1 MKNKK
6 LYAALVAGTLAV
18 SMMGTTVMAAAPT
31 APSGDTNFIYNS
43 GWSGPTDPVD
53 PGTEDTNP
61 NNWMVNYPKTIELT
75 EDNLETNVAN
85 AATAGKALNFVVKQ
99 RVPGASGT
107 GAVTA
112 DNVGAGIS
120 VKPSADGWDSGTD
133 ITMTGSAGAAGSVVM
148 SLANSD
154 TSAFLN
160 PDQEMLRLTNTT
172 TTNKGYAVV
181 TNNSAAVDGATYT
194 KTVTFTFTRETT

>member
-31 APSGDTNFIYNS
+31 ASGDTNFIYNS
-43 GWSGPTDPVD
+43 GWVGPVDPVD

-75 EDNLETNVAN
+75 EDNLETEVAN

-112 DNVGAGIS
+112 GNVGAGTS
-120 VKPSADGWDSGTD
+120 VKPSADGWVSGTD
-133 ITMTGSAGAAGSVVM
+133 ITMTGSAGSVVM

-154 TSAFLN
+154 SSAFLN
-160 PDQEMLRLTNTT
+160 PDEEMLRLTHTVTT
-172 TTNKGYAVV
+172 DDGYAVV
-181 TNNSAAVDGATYT
+181 TDNSAAEDGVTYT
-194 KTVTFTFTRETT
+194 KTVKFTFTRETN

>member
-18 SMMGTTVMAAAPT
+18 SMMGTTVLAAAPT
-31 APSGDTNFIYNS
+31 ASGDTDFIYNS
-43 GWSGPTDPVD
+43 GWVGPVDPVD

-75 EDNLETNVAN
+75 EDNLETEVTN

-120 VKPSADGWDSGTD
+120 VKPSAAEWTSGTA
-133 ITMTGSAGAAGSVVM
+133 ITMTGSAGSVVM

-154 TSAFLN
+154 SSAFLN
-160 PDQEMLRLTNTT
+160 PDEEMLRLTHTVTT
-172 TTNKGYAVV
+172 DDGYAVV
-181 TNNSAAVDGATYT
+181 TDNSAAEDGVTYT
-194 KTVTFTFTRETT
+194 KTVKFTFTRETN

>member
-18 SMMGTTVMAAAPT
+18 SMMGTTVMAVAPT
-31 APSGDTNFIYNS
+31 PPSGDTNFIYNS
-43 GWSGPTDPVD
+43 GWSGPVDPVD

-75 EDNLETNVAN
+75 EDNLETDVAN

-120 VKPSADGWDSGTD
+120 VKPSADGWASGTG
-133 ITMTGSAGAAGSVVM
+133 ITMTGSAGSVVM
-148 SLANSD
+148 SLAKSD
-154 TSAFLN
+154 SSAFLN
-160 PDQEMLRLTNTT
+160 PDDEMLRLTHTVTT
-172 TTNKGYAVV
+172 DDGYAVV
-181 TNNSAAVDGATYT
+181 KDNSAAVDGETYT
-194 KTVTFTFTRETT
+194 KTVKFTFTCETT

>member
-43 GWSGPTDPVD
+43 GWVGPTNPVD

-75 EDNLETNVAN
+75 EDNLADAVGQASTKGE
-85 AATAGKALNFVVKQ
+85 ALTFVVKQ
-99 RVPGASGT
+99 RVPGASGD

-120 VKPSADGWDSGTD
+120 VKPSATGWTTGTD
-133 ITMTGSAGAAGSVVM
+133 ITMTGTGTSGSVIM
-148 SLANSD
+148 SLAD
-154 TSAFLN
+154 SASTAYLTPN
-160 PDQEMLRLTNTT
+160 AEMLRLTNTT
-172 TTNKGYAVV
+172 TTDDGYAVV
-181 TNNSAAVDGATYT
+181 TDNSAAVDGETYT

>member
-43 GWSGPTDPVD
+43 GWVGPTNPVD

-75 EDNLETNVAN
+75 EDNLETQVGN

-112 DNVGAGIS
+112 ENVGAGIS
-120 VKPSADGWDSGTD
+120 VKPSADGWASGTA
-133 ITMTGSAGAAGSVVM
+133 ITMTGSAGSVVM

-154 TSAFLN
+154 SSAFLN
-160 PDQEMLRLTNTT
+160 PNEEMLRLTNTT
-172 TTNKGYAVV
+172 TADDGYAVV
-181 TNNSAAVDGATYT
+181 TDNSAAEDGVTYT
-194 KTVTFTFTRETT
+194 KTVKFTFTRETN

>member
-18 SMMGTTVMAAAPT
+18 SMMGTTVLAAAPT
-31 APSGDTNFIYNS
+31 ASGDTDFIYNS
-43 GWSGPTDPVD
+43 GWVGPVDPVD

-120 VKPSADGWDSGTD
+120 VKPSADGWASGTG
-133 ITMTGSAGAAGSVVM
+133 ITMTGSAGSVVM
-148 SLANSD
+148 SLAKADS
-154 TSAFLN
+154 SAFLN
-160 PDQEMLRLTNTT
+160 PNDEMLRLTHTVTT
-172 TTNKGYAVV
+172 DDGYAVV
-181 TNNSAAVDGATYT
+181 TDNSAAEDGVTYT
-194 KTVTFTFTRETT
+194 KTVKFTFTRETN

>member
-18 SMMGTTVMAAAPT
+18 SMMGTTVLAAAPT
-31 APSGDTNFIYNS
+31 ASGDTDFIYNS
-43 GWSGPTDPVD
+43 GWVGPVNPVD
-53 PGTEDTNP
+53 PGTEDTNQ

-75 EDNLETNVAN
+75 EDNLETEVSK

-120 VKPSADGWDSGTD
+120 VKPSAAEWTSGTA
-133 ITMTGSAGAAGSVVM
+133 ITMTGSAGSVVM

-154 TSAFLN
+154 SSAFLN
-160 PDQEMLRLTNTT
+160 PDDEMLRLTHTETT
-172 TTNKGYAVV
+172 GNGYAVV
-181 TNNSAAVDGATYT
+181 TDNSAAEDGVTYT
-194 KTVTFTFTRETT
+194 KTVKFTFTREN

>member
-6 LYAALVAGTLAV
+6 LYTGLVAGTLAV

-31 APSGDTNFIYNS
+31 ASGDTNFIYNS
-43 GWSGPTDPVD
+43 GWAGPVNPVD

-120 VKPSADGWDSGTD
+120 VKPSADEWASGTG
-133 ITMTGSAGAAGSVVM
+133 ITMTGSAGSVVM
-148 SLANSD
+148 SLAKADS
-154 TSAFLN
+154 SAFLN
-160 PDQEMLRLTNTT
+160 PNDEMLRLTHTVTT
-172 TTNKGYAVV
+172 DDGYAVV
-181 TNNSAAVDGATYT
+181 TDNSAAEDGVTYT
-194 KTVTFTFTRETT
+194 KTVKFTFTRETN

>member
-18 SMMGTTVMAAAPT
+18 SMMGTTVMASAPT

-75 EDNLETNVAN
+75 EDNLADAVGQASTKGE
-85 AATAGKALNFVVKQ
+85 ALTFVVKQ
-99 RVPGASGT
+99 RVPGASGD

-112 DNVGAGIS
+112 ANVGAGIS
-120 VKPSADGWDSGTD
+120 VKPSATGWTTGTD
-133 ITMTGSAGAAGSVVM
+133 ITMTGTSGEVVM
-148 SLANSD
+148 NLANALSD
-154 TSAFLN
+154 AFLTPN
-160 PDQEMLRLTNTT
+160 QEMLRLTQDTPT
-172 TTNKGYAVV
+172 DAGYAVV
-181 TNNSAAVDGATYT
+181 KDNSAAVDGETYT
-194 KTVTFTFTRETT
+194 KTVKFTFTRES

>member
-18 SMMGTTVMAAAPT
+18 SMMGTTVLAAAPT
-31 APSGDTNFIYNS
+31 ASGDTDFIYNS
-43 GWSGPTDPVD
+43 GWVGPVNPVD
-53 PGTEDTNP
+53 PGTEDTNQ

-75 EDNLETNVAN
+75 EDNLETEVSN

-120 VKPSADGWDSGTD
+120 VKPSAAEWTSGTA
-133 ITMTGSAGAAGSVVM
+133 ITMTGSAGSVVM

-154 TSAFLN
+154 SSAFLN
-160 PDQEMLRLTNTT
+160 PDDEMLRLTHTETT
-172 TTNKGYAVV
+172 GNGYAVV
-181 TNNSAAVDGATYT
+181 TDNSAAEDGVTYT
-194 KTVTFTFTRETT
+194 KTVKFTFTREN

>member
-18 SMMGTTVMAAAPT
+18 SMMGTTVMAAAPA

-43 GWSGPTDPVD
+43 GWVGPVDPVD

-120 VKPSADGWDSGTD
+120 VKPSADGWASGTG
-133 ITMTGSAGAAGSVVM
+133 ITMTGSAGSVVM
-148 SLANSD
+148 SLAKADS
-154 TSAFLN
+154 SAFLN
-160 PDQEMLRLTNTT
+160 PNDEMLRLTHTVTT
-172 TTNKGYAVV
+172 DDGYAVV
-181 TNNSAAVDGATYT
+181 TDNSAAEDGVTYT
-194 KTVTFTFTRETT
+194 KTVKFTFTRETN

>member
-18 SMMGTTVMAAAPT
+18 SMMGTTVLAAAPT
-31 APSGDTNFIYNS
+31 ASGDTDFIYNS
-43 GWSGPTDPVD
+43 GWVGPVDPVD

-75 EDNLETNVAN
+75 EDNLETEVTN
-85 AATAGKALNFVVKQ
+85 AATAGEALNFVVKQ

-120 VKPSADGWDSGTD
+120 VKPSADGWASGTA
-133 ITMTGSAGAAGSVVM
+133 ITMTGSAGSAGSVEM

-160 PDQEMLRLTNTT
+160 PNEEMLRLTNTT
-172 TTNKGYAVV
+172 TADDGYAVV
-181 TNNSAAVDGATYT
+181 TDNSAAEDGVTYT
-194 KTVTFTFTRETT
+194 KTVKFTFTRETN

>member
-6 LYAALVAGTLAV
+6 LYTALVAGTLAV

-31 APSGDTNFIYNS
+31 ASGDTNFIYNS
-43 GWSGPTDPVD
+43 GWAGPVNPVD

-120 VKPSADGWDSGTD
+120 VKPSADEWASGTG
-133 ITMTGSAGAAGSVVM
+133 ITMTGSAGSVVM
-148 SLANSD
+148 SLAKADS
-154 TSAFLN
+154 SAFLN
-160 PDQEMLRLTNTT
+160 PNDEMLRLTHTVTT
-172 TTNKGYAVV
+172 DDGYAVV
-181 TNNSAAVDGATYT
+181 TDNSAAEDGVTYT
-194 KTVTFTFTRETT
+194 KTVKFTFTRETN